1 MHGVLNSLNNQNLY
15 SCNNEALYLKIYRKL
30 INSNM
35 DFLLEIYE
43 VYDENNNI
51 GLVVNIN
58 IPPSVK
64 LTDNIKRVIR
74 YLSRMTYNKIQTT
87 LINDRDGLY
96 NEKNWDNLYNDLLS
110 LEEIQLHRMIADDKI
125 EGEIMRNLIQDD
137 DLLRCLIS
145 GSTIQDLV
153 EHKTIKQG
161 TAKNIIEH
169 FNYLLGN
176 DNNKHRRKKHYDIDS
191 DDFMR
196 VLCAY
201 LFYTVVA
208 DKKKKNALTAKYYW
222 KRGSAM
228 LEIMDRLKEQYPVGH
243 DKLVSNYENSVLYT
257 PYEERG
263 KMKVKER
270 K

>member
-1 MHGVLNSLNNQNLY
+1 M
-15 SCNNEALYLKIYRKL
+15 
-30 INSNM
+30 NSNM
-35 DFLLEIYE
+35 DFLLEVYE
-43 VYDENNNI
+43 VYDESNNI

-96 NEKNWDNLYNDLLS
+96 NEKNWNNLYNCLLI
-110 LEEIQLHRMIADDKI
+110 LEEIRLHRMIADDKV
-125 EGEIMRNLIQDD
+125 EGEIMKNLMQDE
-137 DLLRCLIS
+137 DLLRCLLS
-145 GSTIQDLV
+145 ESTIQELV

-161 TAKNIIEH
+161 NAKNIIEY

-176 DNNKHRRKKHYDIDS
+176 DNKCRRKKHSDIDC

-222 KRGSAM
+222 KHGSAM
-228 LEIMDRLKEQYPVGH
+228 LEVMDRLKEQYPVGH
-243 DKLVSNYENSVLYT
+243 NKLVSNYENGVLNT